1 MSKMPELR
9 EGPPWA
15 MEEMI
20 LAEPGIV
27 GPILSSEA
35 AREAAAWL
43 EGAAPVVTVG
53 CGTSEHAAMAG
64 ALLLGAVSRDSFEAA
79 LDPQEGGVLIAV
91 SHEAGTAATLA
102 AAAAAAANGAQ
113 VALITARPD
122 QAPDGPL
129 VYATPLRDTS
139 WCHTVGYV
147 SPLLAFSAIAA
158 RLAGAEPDAAATR
171 AAIEDV
177 LGRREQLRAAAL

>member
-64 ALLLGAVSRDSFEAA
+64 ALLLGAVSRDSFEAS
-79 LDPQEGGVLIAV
+79 LDPQQGGVLIAV
-91 SHEAGTAATLA
+91 SHEGGTAATLA
-102 AAAAAAANGAQ
+102 ALKAAAAHGART
-113 VALITARPD
+113 VLITAK
-122 QAPDGPL
+122 
-129 VYATPLRDTS
+129 
-139 WCHTVGYV
+139 
-147 SPLLAFSAIAA
+147 
-158 RLAGAEPDAAATR
+158 PDAAR
-171 AAIEDV
+171 AALAEGDAA
-177 LGRREQLRAAAL
+177 GGAPPAGAALAGGTPSTGAAPPDIVVA